1 MNVTKIKKD
10 IIRSGEQAVKELI
23 KVAREKIIVDDE
35 GIGADKLKN
44 AAAAKKL
51 AIFDALEIL
60 SKIEEENNLIDEQAK
75 QGEPKNYETFA
86 ERRAK

>member
-10 IIRSGEQAVKELI
+10 IISSGEQAVKELI

-60 SKIEEENNLIDEQAK
+60 SKIEEENNLINEQAE